1 MPTPLLAD
9 FEHHYLCI
17 SPQIYSTAFF
27 FFFFFFLI
35 VHLFGFFHKVFF
47 FLLKRADGGHIP
59 QSYLFL
65 AVAVSLARLGLK
77 CEVATASDTIV
88 LCGK

>member
-1 MPTPLLAD
+1 MQMCLCSHVHVYMPTPLLAD

-27 FFFFFFLI
+27 FFFFFF
-35 VHLFGFFHKVFF
+35 F
-47 FLLKRADGGHIP
+47 LKRADGGHIP
-59 QSYLFL
+59 QSYLFW
-65 AVAVSLARLGLK
+65 AVAVSLARLHGLK

>member
-1 MPTPLLAD
+1 MQMCLCSHVHVYMPTPLLAD

-27 FFFFFFLI
+27 FFF
-35 VHLFGFFHKVFF
+35 
-47 FLLKRADGGHIP
+47 LKHADGGHIP